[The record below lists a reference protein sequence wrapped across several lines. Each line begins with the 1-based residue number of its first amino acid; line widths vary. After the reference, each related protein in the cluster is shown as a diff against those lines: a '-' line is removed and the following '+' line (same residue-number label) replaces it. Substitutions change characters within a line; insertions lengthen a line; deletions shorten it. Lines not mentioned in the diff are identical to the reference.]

1 MIKAAIFG
9 VLAAMLAAWIKA
21 VKPEYAMWILLA
33 GGVALAGAAAVKL
46 ETIVSELH
54 FLQSYF
60 SSYSSYFVILLKMIG
75 ITYLAEISSDLC
87 RDAGAN
93 ALASQM
99 ELFGKLSIL
108 ALGMPVLTA
117 LLESIDYFLGG

>member
-1 MIKAAIFG
+1 MMKAAVFG
-9 VLAAMLAAWIKA
+9 VLAAMLAAWIKS
-21 VKPEYAMWILLA
+21 VKPEYAVWILLA
-33 GGVALAGAAAVKL
+33 AGVILAGATALRL
-46 ETIVSELH
+46 EVIVSELH

-75 ITYLAEISSDLC
+75 ITYLSELSSGLC

-93 ALASQM
+93 ALATQV

-108 ALGMPVLTA
+108 VLSMPVLTA

>member
-1 MIKAAIFG
+1 MMKAAVFG
-9 VLAAMLAAWIKA
+9 VLAAILAAWIKS
-21 VKPEYAMWILLA
+21 VKPEYAVWVLLA
-33 GGVALAGAAAVKL
+33 AGVILAGAAALRL
-46 ETIVSELH
+46 EVIVSELH

-75 ITYLAEISSDLC
+75 ITYLAEFSSGLC

-93 ALASQM
+93 ALATQV

-108 ALGMPVLTA
+108 VLCMPVLTA